1 MQSTAVV
8 ANKKKNTTS
17 YLSYYAHYEDG
28 SASAFY
34 KWNDQCLKDQCEM
47 AETILSTDNVEQY
60 QGKLLFFSIHRYFK
74 SEWQFSC

>member
-1 MQSTAVV
+1 MYKLYFTRTHY
-8 ANKKKNTTS
+8 KKNNTTS

-47 AETILSTDNVEQY
+47 AETILNTDNVEQY
-60 QGKLLFFSIHRYFK
+60 QGKLLFFYTVT
-74 SEWQFSC
+74 FS